1 MVQQNI
7 NMRDYNIT
15 KYKGN
20 THYQVYVTDSY
31 GREKGNFFTELQK
44 CYDFVYKVWEQ
55 EQPLTDKEIQSN
67 LLNNAISN
75 CIKIDIKNGKKPL
88 VNN

>member
-31 GREKGNFFTELQK
+31 GREKGNFFGMSKDISFGDLINPFRGFELG
-44 CYDFVYKVWEQ
+44 
-55 EQPLTDKEIQSN
+55 KEGNIFQRI
-67 LLNNAISN
+67 LNSST
-75 CIKIDIKNGKKPL
+75 K
-88 VNN
+88 